1 MDYCSF
7 NTKPKKEGNVG
18 YWDGTEDYLRRN
30 GCAPNCGACGNPMFP
45 MDDHGRF
52 ACFCGG
58 RGSKLDVVAG
68 ISSSSAAGA
77 IPQVDVT
84 GTEDEQIAIILP
96 INRPDA
102 QPAAD
107 ERDLL
112 GANLDILD
120 EEW

>member
-1 MDYCSF
+1 VDYCSF
-7 NTKPKKEGNVG
+7 IIKPKTEGGVG

-30 GCAPNCGACGNPMFP
+30 GCAPKCGACGNPMFP
-45 MDDHGRF
+45 IDDHGRF
-52 ACFCGG
+52 TCFCGG
-58 RGSKLDVVAG
+58 RGNKLDVVTG
-68 ISSSSAAGA
+68 ITSPVAV

-102 QPAAD
+102 QPVAD
-107 ERDLL
+107 ESKLL
-112 GANLDILD
+112 PPNLNILD